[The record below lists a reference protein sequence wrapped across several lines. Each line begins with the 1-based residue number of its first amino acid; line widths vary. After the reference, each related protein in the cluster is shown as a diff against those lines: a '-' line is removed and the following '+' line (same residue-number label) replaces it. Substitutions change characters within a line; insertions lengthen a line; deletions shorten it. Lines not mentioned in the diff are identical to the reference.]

1 MTPFL
6 IALQFLTTFP
16 IQLKAMPTKQ
26 QNGQSL
32 LFYPIVGLMIGLILF
47 GLALSLQAIPVILLS
62 SLLLVVWIWL
72 TGGLHLD
79 GLADTADAWVGGF
92 GDPERTLAIMKDPS
106 CGPIG
111 VLSLFIVCLLKWSA
125 IYVLLQQQLYSAL
138 ILFPLLGR
146 LVPLMLFLSTRYVRA
161 QGLGSSIA
169 EFIPKT
175 AAIFVIS
182 LCLMASAYWGW
193 SGILSSVCFIA
204 TVFYLRAKFIQR
216 IGGITGDTVG
226 AGIEIIEAISL
237 LSFVIASFYLPL
249 TWF

>member
-1 MTPFL
+1 MTPFF

-16 IQLKAMPTKQ
+16 VQLKQMPSKQ

-32 LFYPIVGLMIGLILF
+32 LFYPLVSLIIGLILF
-47 GLALSLQAIPVILLS
+47 ALAYLLQAIPVILLS
-62 SLLLVVWIWL
+62 SVILVVWIWL
-72 TGGLHLD
+72 TGGLHMD

-111 VLSLFIVCLLKWSA
+111 VLSLIILCLLKWSA
-125 IYVLLQQQLYSAL
+125 LYVLLEQQYYSAL

-146 LVPLMLFLSTRYVRA
+146 LAPLFLFLTTHYVR
-161 QGLGSSIA
+161 QKGLGTSIA

-175 AAIFVIS
+175 AAIIVFVLS
-182 LCLMASAYWGW
+182 LLTSVYWGW
-193 SGILSSVCFIA
+193 AGMLCALSMLG
-204 TVFYLRAKFIQR
+204 TLLYLRHKFIQR

-226 AGIEIIEAISL
+226 ASIEICEVVSL
-237 LSFVIASFYLPL
+237 LVFVITLFILMK
-249 TWF
+249 